1 MSDLDIKGL
10 FLKHAS
16 AVQSFLLRRSNNSQL
31 AADLTQE
38 SFLRLAEQGEGGR
51 IDNSPAYLY
60 RTARNLLIDHQR
72 PRLPFGTSGCS
83 ARHRFAGGWLFCP
96 AG

>member
-16 AVQSFLLRRSNNSQL
+16 AVQSFLLRRSNDSQL

-38 SFLRLAEQGEGGR
+38 SFLRLAE
-51 IDNSPAYLY
+51 
-60 RTARNLLIDHQR
+60 
-72 PRLPFGTSGCS
+72 
-83 ARHRFAGGWLFCP
+83 
-96 AG
+96 